1 MLTHAYLIR
10 QLNCAMAS
18 AFIAASIEASAEE
31 AATTAVETVV
41 ENAVE
46 DTVEETVENGVEN
59 VVEEVSAQIWTGVT
73 VVICLWFLLSK
84 HSSKHYRG
92 QSKND
97 NLSLLLR
104 QKILITWVNVLRS
117 NEWIALLYQV
127 VENAVENSVEE
138 GVTDA
143 VEEAVEEAV
152 GEAVSSSLKKQLL
165 IFIAGKEKT
174 LNLRQS

>member
-1 MLTHAYLIR
+1 MLTNAYLIR

-73 VVICLWFLLSK
+73 VVISLWFLLSK

-104 QKILITWVNVLRS
+104 QKNPHYL
-117 NEWIALLYQV
+117 
-127 VENAVENSVEE
+127 
-138 GVTDA
+138 
-143 VEEAVEEAV
+143 
-152 GEAVSSSLKKQLL
+152 
-165 IFIAGKEKT
+165 GKCTKI
-174 LNLRQS
+174 Q

>member
-10 QLNCAMAS
+10 QLNCTMAS

-59 VVEEVSAQIWTGVT
+59 VVEEVSAQKWTGVT

-104 QKILITWVNVLRS
+104 QKNPHYLGKYTKIQWMNCF
-117 NEWIALLYQV
+117 ALSGSWKCGRELCWRRGYWC
-127 VENAVENSVEE
+127 SR
-138 GVTDA
+138 G
-143 VEEAVEEAV
+143 
-152 GEAVSSSLKKQLL
+152 GSRGSRWGSC
-165 IFIAGKEKT
+165 
-174 LNLRQS
+174 